1 MNQVQTDKTLLAVN
15 SEDKK
20 TDPLDAPVPEI
31 QLNLSKHEEHKSADL
46 LRFKTNPDTLKLPPL
61 DPDDFWPQP

>member
-1 MNQVQTDKTLLAVN
+1 M
-15 SEDKK
+15 K

-61 DPDDFWPQP
+61 DPDDF